1 MCNNPHIPNV
11 GDSRTGFVWF
21 FECLWSVQ
29 ARDKPQLSLDESAR
43 SQPGLNHTPLARMNS
58 RNSILSV
65 GKFRLYLCKLI
76 NKYSKILGIRNFGF
90 VTHRSARCVLDIM
103 DSTSPIAGPDPF
115 QNDPMTSSPSQYST
129 HPPQT
134 FNPSALQPTND
145 SSQEHPQHPSQAED
159 VHPFPGQAPP
169 RQRMPHSQYYIM
181 FSVTGI
187 ERSNVKNPIIRFD
200 AKVPPLR
207 FLTFLQPDANV

>member
-1 MCNNPHIPNV
+1 VDPTWIDVHHRYLKVSEIPFCLLENSGFITYFNNNRANFWLR
-11 GDSRTGFVWF
+11 SLTG
-21 FECLWSVQ
+21 
-29 ARDKPQLSLDESAR
+29 
-43 SQPGLNHTPLARMNS
+43 
-58 RNSILSV
+58 
-65 GKFRLYLCKLI
+65 
-76 NKYSKILGIRNFGF
+76 
-90 VTHRSARCVLDIM
+90 VTGQWSARCILDIM

-115 QNDPMTSSPSQYST
+115 QDDPMTSPPSQYST

-145 SSQEHPQHPSQAED
+145 SSQGHPQNPSQAED
-159 VHPFPGQAPP
+159 VHPFPGEAPP

-207 FLTFLQPDANV
+207 FLTFHNPMLTCDM